1 MVVLDT
7 DGLAKQDKEAL
18 DLKTLAADT
27 PEVISRQVII
37 IYKLFYGFL
46 HDSVGYFKVF
56 YNKSSYYVIK
66 KSCSASLNRSIQATI
81 NIGTIGHVAH
91 GKSTVVK
98 AISGTLIKI
107 FFQNFFLEILLP
119 VFFYRKSVF
128 IGEKANLQFDTRT
141 S

>member
-37 IYKLFYGFL
+37 IYKLFYVFYMTQYDIL
-46 HDSVGYFKVF
+46 NIF

-98 AISGTLIKI
+98 AISGTLIKH
-107 FFQNFFLEILLP
+107 FFKFFSKNFITENQFL
-119 VFFYRKSVF
+119 SV
-128 IGEKANLQFDTRT
+128 KR
-141 S
+141 